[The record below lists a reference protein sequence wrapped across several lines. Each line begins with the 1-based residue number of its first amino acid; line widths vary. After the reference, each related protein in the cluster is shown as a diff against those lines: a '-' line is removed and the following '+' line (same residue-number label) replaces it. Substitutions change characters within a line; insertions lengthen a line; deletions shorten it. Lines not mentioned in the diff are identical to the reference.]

1 MCPSPKSQIDNL
13 YSNRVNTNLCALTAS
28 TVLEST
34 VTTSVAWKV
43 VPVASYANTHDMLV
57 F

>member
-1 MCPSPKSQIDNL
+1 MDNL
-13 YSNRVNTNLCALTAS
+13 YSNRVNTNLCTLTAS